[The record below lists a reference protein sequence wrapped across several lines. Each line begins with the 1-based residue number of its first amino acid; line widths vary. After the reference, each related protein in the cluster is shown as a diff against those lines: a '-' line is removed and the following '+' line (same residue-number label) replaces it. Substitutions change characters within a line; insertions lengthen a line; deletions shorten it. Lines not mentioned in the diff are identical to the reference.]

1 MSAIAPARRALFI
14 PPWPVR
20 LDRVPPATRLHWVLR
35 VSVAGEF
42 IGHGLVGTS
51 RPAAWLPFFHL
62 FGFGNGFAR
71 TMMPLI
77 GSWDIAI
84 GLCVLFCPLRWMLLW
99 TSVWGLFTALLRPSA
114 GQGWWEF
121 VERGGNYGPP
131 FALLLLAG
139 LDANWRSP
147 RYLLQRVASR
157 PLLTPKKARQLQW
170 ILRVSVALLLIGH
183 GGIGVFNHPGW
194 ASYFRLFG
202 VDRAAVQAHS
212 LIAIVGWCEI
222 ALGLAVLIRPLP
234 ALLVLA
240 LGWKVFA
247 ELLRPI
253 AGEHVGQFIERFGD
267 YCAPVAL
274 ILVLRYLRRTAAV
287 SEPSILA
294 PPAAAA
300 VQPSAEQADA
310 GAAP

>member
-1 MSAIAPARRALFI
+1 MSVIATTRRAPLS
-14 PPWPVR
+14 PRW
-20 LDRVPPATRLHWVLR
+20 RVQLAAVPLATRLHWVLR

-51 RPAAWLPFFHL
+51 RPAAWLPYFHL
-62 FGFGNGFAR
+62 FGFNNHFAR
-71 TMMPLI
+71 TTMPII
-77 GSWDIAI
+77 GSWDITI
-84 GLCVLFCPLRWMLLW
+84 GVLVLFLPLRWMLLW
-99 TSVWGLFTALLRPSA
+99 TSVWGLFTALLRPAA

-131 FALLLLAG
+131 FALLLLTG
-139 LDANWRSP
+139 VDANWRSP
-147 RYLLQRVASR
+147 RYLLQRVSSR

-212 LIAIVGWCEI
+212 LIAIVGWGEI
-222 ALGLAVLIRPLP
+222 ALGFAVLIRPFP
-234 ALLVLA
+234 ALLLFV
-240 LGWKVFA
+240 LGWKVFS

-267 YCAPVAL
+267 YCAPIAL
-274 ILVLRYLRRTAAV
+274 ILVLRYLKRTPVVAELAQSASCGAPAV
-287 SEPSILA
+287 PSSFERSD
-294 PPAAAA
+294 
-300 VQPSAEQADA
+300 V